1 MTDFFFCRNA
11 SNVEDRE
18 PAADGRCWKSLA
30 FAVESSAVR
39 GVCITRVRNIICNAC
54 GSSFAAARQQ
64 TSRRRRADVHRC
76 TAALSARLQ
85 QRPATPLRPATT
97 PIKICSFALRMV
109 HNSGACDAADH
120 RPEHRRAA
128 MRACACAEHRR
139 GGAAPSEKFCVRD
152 RSGRKFSS
160 FCGHSQRLLKA
171 ATPTNSL
178 ELERMEGSS
187 RRGSQRVHTNL
198 RFYRKKFAFAR
209 F

>member
-1 MTDFFFCRNA
+1 MAEFFSAGNA

-30 FAVESSAVR
+30 FAVESNAAC
-39 GVCITRVRNIICNAC
+39 GVCITRVKNIICNAC
-54 GSSFAAARQQ
+54 GSSLYAAARQQ
-64 TSRRRRADVHRC
+64 TSTRMKTDVHRC
-76 TAALSARLQ
+76 AAAIAARLQ

-97 PIKICSFALRMV
+97 PIKACSFALRMV
-109 HNSGACDAADH
+109 HNSGSCDAADH
-120 RPEHRRAA
+120 RPEHRRPATP
-128 MRACACAEHRR
+128 ACACAEHRR

-187 RRGSQRVHTNL
+187 RRGSQPIHTNL
-198 RFYRKKFAFAR
+198 RFYRKNF
-209 F
+209 